1 MIFFHGFKG
10 TNAHCARR
18 LRCAGNLLAP
28 RPVALDAVYWS
39 RIGEISIQAL
49 QDSPTYFGGFFD
61 FLLIPNHSLLLFENV
76 KQAVLTNSPQAYGGG
91 DIFKTHSMMSVIRM
105 ELTIW

>member
-1 MIFFHGFKG
+1 VQEVSDALEISSRP
-10 TNAHCARR
+10 ARSLLT
-18 LRCAGNLLAP
+18 LRIGLGLVRFQSKRWRTAP
-28 RPVALDAVYWS
+28 RISVA
-39 RIGEISIQAL
+39 
-49 QDSPTYFGGFFD
+49 FFD

-105 ELTIW
+105 ELTIS